1 MYEIE
6 RKFLLHELPPATADI
21 EPTRI
26 DQGYLAITD
35 DVEVR
40 VRARG
45 GDHLLT
51 VKGGRGEVRTEVTLL
66 VSPEQ
71 FDHLWALTAGR
82 RIRKQRWVL
91 PPGRDPQAEVEV
103 EVDRFEDDHD
113 GLLVAE
119 VEFASEDASRAF
131 TPPGWFGSEV
141 TGDDRYR
148 NAALATQGPPDGS
161 G

>member
-1 MYEIE
+1 MHEIE
-6 RKFLLHELPPATADI
+6 RKFLLHELPPETADV
-21 EPTRI
+21 EPTHI

-40 VRARG
+40 IRARG

-51 VKGGRGEVRTEVTLL
+51 VKGGRGEVRTEITLL

-71 FDHLWALTAGR
+71 YDDLWVLTGGR

-91 PPGRDPQAEVEV
+91 TPDPEAEVEV
-103 EVDRFEDDHD
+103 EVDRFEGDLE
-113 GLLVAE
+113 GLLIAE

-131 TPPGWFGSEV
+131 TPPDWFGSEV
-141 TGDDRYR
+141 TADERYR
-148 NAALATQGPPDGS
+148 NAALAMGPPPDRS

>member
-6 RKFLLHELPPATADI
+6 RKFLLHELPPAIADI

-26 DQGYLAITD
+26 DQGYLAVTD

-40 VRARG
+40 IRARG

-82 RIRKQRWVL
+82 RIHKERWVL
-91 PPGRDPQAEVEV
+91 QPDPDAEVEV
-103 EVDRFEDDHD
+103 EVDRFEDDLD

-131 TPPGWFGSEV
+131 TPPDWFGSEV

-148 NAALATQGPPDGS
+148 NAALATQRPPVVS